1 MEAKKTS
8 RSNLENKRFIF
19 REIGLV
25 VALAVVFFA
34 FETKLYQEETK
45 EIILVDTETIED
57 DVLPI
62 VVPQQASRPLPKIK
76 MMPID
81 YIDIVNEELELDD
94 PDIIDVTESQNGS
107 INGIEG
113 IEDQYSTGTGDE
125 EFDETIPFL
134 NPELMPKFNGD
145 LNKWLRKNLN
155 YPERA
160 RESGVQ
166 GKIFIEFIVEKDG
179 SITAAKV
186 LRSVHPDLDREALRV
201 VNSMPKWKPGM
212 QRDKTVRVKFTIPI
226 TFRISY

>member
-1 MEAKKTS
+1 
-8 RSNLENKRFIF
+8 
-19 REIGLV
+19 
-25 VALAVVFFA
+25 
-34 FETKLYQEETK
+34 
-45 EIILVDTETIED
+45 
-57 DVLPI
+57 
-62 VVPQQASRPLPKIK
+62 
-76 MMPID
+76 
-81 YIDIVNEELELDD
+81 
-94 PDIIDVTESQNGS
+94 
-107 INGIEG
+107 
-113 IEDQYSTGTGDE
+113 
-125 EFDETIPFL
+125 
-134 NPELMPKFNGD
+134 MPKFNGD

>member
-1 MEAKKTS
+1 M
-8 RSNLENKRFIF
+8 
-19 REIGLV
+19 
-25 VALAVVFFA
+25 
-34 FETKLYQEETK
+34 
-45 EIILVDTETIED
+45 
-57 DVLPI
+57 
-62 VVPQQASRPLPKIK
+62 
-76 MMPID
+76 
-81 YIDIVNEELELDD
+81 NEELELDD

>member
-25 VALAVVFFA
+25 IALAVVFFA
-34 FETKLYQEETK
+34 FETKFYQEETK

-62 VVPQQASRPLPKIK
+62 VVPQQASRPLPKIE

>member
-25 VALAVVFFA
+25 IALAVVFFA
-34 FETKLYQEETK
+34 FETKFYQEETK

-179 SITAAKV
+179 SLTHIEV
-186 LRSVHPDLDREALRV
+186 VRSVDPYYDKEAVRIAKL
-201 VNSMPKWKPGM
+201 MPKWIPG
-212 QRDKTVRVKFTIPI
+212 KHNGETVRVKYTLPI
-226 TFRISY
+226 QPRFQ

>member
-34 FETKLYQEETK
+34 FETKFYQEETK

-62 VVPQQASRPLPKIK
+62 VVPPQASGPLPKIK